1 MSNNVLGSSSMSLEI
16 SGLNELEALFLRLKD
31 FKAIAKPA
39 VGAAADAA
47 KPFIQAALPPG
58 KARDSVGARVRSTG
72 TGVVGV
78 VGPRG
83 GRFRAGYL
91 AALFLEKGTGLGG
104 PRHRRLTGAHGGS
117 LSWPSD
123 QAITSRFGA
132 HANAF
137 TKSGR
142 LTQRAS
148 AKFGNAA
155 FTTRAS
161 TAGMRAQPWL
171 ARARSRAIPAG
182 QAAAK
187 AALRKAIDGRH

>member
-1 MSNNVLGSSSMSLEI
+1 MKSSMSLDI
-16 SGLNELEALFLRLKD
+16 TGLNELEALFLRLKD

-47 KPFIQAALPPG
+47 KPFIKAALPPG
-58 KARDSVGARVRSTG
+58 KVRDSVGARVRSTG
-72 TGVVGV
+72 TGVLGV

-91 AALFLEKGTGLGG
+91 AALFLEKGTGVNG
-104 PRHRRLTGAHGGS
+104 PRHHRLTAQGGRA

-123 QAITSRFGA
+123 QQISSRFGP

-137 TKSGR
+137 TKAGG
-142 LTQRAS
+142 LTKRAS
-148 AKFGNAA
+148 SKYGNAA
-155 FTTRAS
+155 LTTRAS
-161 TAGMRAQPWL
+161 TKGMKAQPWQ

-182 QAAAK
+182 QTAAK
-187 AALRKAIDGRH
+187 EALRKAIDGRH